1 MQLPESA
8 ASLLTYCAERQE
20 RMGPGQPLSGCR
32 IDERP
37 PGQKEAGS
45 ALMPL
50 RALSRGDLGQLPR
63 RPGTG
68 AGREGTGQEEGSF
81 YKQVARGID

>member
-45 ALMPL
+45 AAAGPSTHRMPPLSSGGVECSAAQL
-50 RALSRGDLGQLPR
+50 RPEG
-63 RPGTG
+63 
-68 AGREGTGQEEGSF
+68 GRKS
-81 YKQVARGID
+81 VC